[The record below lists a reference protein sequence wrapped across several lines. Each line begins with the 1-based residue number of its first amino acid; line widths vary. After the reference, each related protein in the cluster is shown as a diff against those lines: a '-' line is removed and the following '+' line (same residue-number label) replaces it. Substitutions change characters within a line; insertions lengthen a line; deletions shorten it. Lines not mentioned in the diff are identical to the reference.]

1 MKQIPV
7 ILLIVMAPGLS
18 GSAELEDIR
27 NYREYSSVFASSGQP
42 SKEQLKTVKEAGYE
56 RIIFIGVSSSRSAI
70 PDEDVTVK
78 GLGMDYIHIPV
89 IFDAPTKSDFY
100 AFAAAMQHEQNR
112 KTLLHCAGNFRA
124 SAFAFLY
131 RVLYE
136 DVPLVGAKAD
146 MNDVWHLNDAW
157 RQLILDILADNGV
170 DPYCN
175 GCSWDLVE
183 Q

>member
-1 MKQIPV
+1 MKQTRL
-7 ILLIVMAPGLS
+7 ILLIAMAPGLS
-18 GSAELEDIR
+18 VSAELEDIR

-42 SKEQLKTVKEAGYE
+42 SKEQLQTVKEAGFE
-56 RIIFIGVSSSRSAI
+56 RVIFIGVSSSRSAI
-70 PDEDVTVK
+70 SDEDVTVK

-100 AFAAAMQHEQNR
+100 AFAAAMQHERGR

-136 DVPLVGAKAD
+136 DVPLVEAKAA
-146 MNDVWHLNDAW
+146 MNDVWQLNEAW
-157 RQLILDILADNGV
+157 RQLIFDVLADNDV
-170 DPYCN
+170 DPSCN
-175 GCSWDLVE
+175 GCSWDLAE